1 MDNLKITKKIELPED
16 IVKKI
21 ISYADDL
28 NDFRCHTC
36 VKKISS
42 MDKYIKVGYFKFC
55 SELCFRCC

>member
-1 MDNLKITKKIELPED
+1 MEKLNLEKYVNLPED
-16 IVKKI
+16 IIKKI

-36 VKKISS
+36 LKKISS
-42 MDKYIKVGYFKFC
+42 IEKYIKIGYFKFC